1 MSGQY
6 YKFVIKDYI
15 FSINQDKM
23 RCSTIFNAFAVFL
36 KKKKNKTEKPQ
47 HIEYYT
53 KMVFN
58 FGGEMIRLYSKR
70 ERAQNKILGHH

>member
-1 MSGQY
+1 MFY
-6 YKFVIKDYI
+6 YFQC
-15 FSINQDKM
+15 F
-23 RCSTIFNAFAVFL
+23 CCFPL
-36 KKKKNKTEKPQ
+36 KKKNKTEKPQ